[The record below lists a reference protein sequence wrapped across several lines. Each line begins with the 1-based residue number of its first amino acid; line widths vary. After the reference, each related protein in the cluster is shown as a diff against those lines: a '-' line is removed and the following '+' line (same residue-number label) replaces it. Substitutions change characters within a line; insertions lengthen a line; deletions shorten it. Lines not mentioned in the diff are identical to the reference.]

1 MENKKQ
7 IEQELIKG
15 CIKGDRKSQE
25 EFYRIFASKMYTICL
40 SYASKKDDAMDIL
53 QDGFIKAFRNIKKFS
68 GEGSLEGWVRR
79 IIVNTAID
87 YYRKN
92 KKEISFLDSAEIQ
105 ISDQGKENVFANFGL
120 DDIIGY
126 LNKLPEGARLI
137 FNLYAVEGYN
147 HREIA
152 EKLNVT
158 EGTSKSQFNRARTLL
173 KEWMGPEFAR

>member
-1 MENKKQ
+1 MDNKKQ

-15 CIKGDRKSQE
+15 CINDDRKSQE
-25 EFYRIFASKMYTICL
+25 EFYRLFAPKMYTICL
-40 SYASKKDDAMDIL
+40 SYATKKDEAMDIL
-53 QDGFIKAFRNIKKFS
+53 QDGFIKVFRNIKKYN

-87 YYRKN
+87 YYRKY
-92 KKEISFLDSAEIQ
+92 KKEISYLDSAEIQ
-105 ISDQGKENVFANFGL
+105 ISDQGKENVFSNLGL
-120 DDIIGY
+120 EDILAY